1 MSLRT
6 KIMPHKRPFQ
16 IGVQIVGTRWLRFII
31 ANQRQQVWTG
41 NGWSDR
47 RSDALLYAHVDVV
60 RADVKNLKRQ
70 LRQAEQE

>member
-1 MSLRT
+1 MSARA
-6 KIMPHKRPFQ
+6 KIMPHKRPSQ

-31 ANQRQQVWTG
+31 ANERQQVWTG
-41 NGWSDR
+41 EGWSDR

>member
-1 MSLRT
+1 
-6 KIMPHKRPFQ
+6 MPHKRPSSQ

-41 NGWSDR
+41 KGWSER

-60 RADVKNLKRQ
+60 RNDVKNLKRQ

>member
-1 MSLRT
+1 
-6 KIMPHKRPFQ
+6 MPHKRPK

-31 ANQRQQVWTG
+31 ANEWQQVWAG
-41 NGWSDR
+41 DRWSDS
-47 RSDALLYAHVDVV
+47 RSDALLYAHVEAV

>member
-1 MSLRT
+1 
-6 KIMPHKRPFQ
+6 MPHKRPLQ

-41 NGWSDR
+41 KGWSNR
-47 RSDALLYAHVDVV
+47 RSDALLYAHVEVV
-60 RADVKNLKRQ
+60 RADFKNLKRQ

>member
-1 MSLRT
+1 MSMRAKT
-6 KIMPHKRPFQ
+6 MPYKRPK

-41 NGWSDR
+41 EEWSNR
-47 RSDALLYAHVDVV
+47 RSDALLYAHVDMV

-70 LRQAEQE
+70 PRQAEQE